1 MGTEP
6 ALLRGQKGRRC
17 CPLEA
22 PTVASMTTLNI
33 PTFLSKLALP
43 TRGTEAKWP
52 WLTVPDDHRDLL
64 ITTAPKALRLDLQ
77 NGLRC
82 PSVGFP

>member
-22 PTVASMTTLNI
+22 PTVASMTTQH
-33 PTFLSKLALP
+33 THLSIQA
-43 TRGTEAKWP
+43 G
-52 WLTVPDDHRDLL
+52 
-64 ITTAPKALRLDLQ
+64 
-77 NGLRC
+77 
-82 PSVGFP
+82 PSYQRNRS